1 MWVRL
6 QLLLQ
11 DVRLDLIHIN
21 LNRTGESK
29 PEEASQ
35 QLWVTVHVE
44 AHLSENKHQNTSHH
58 TNWTRSV
65 SAEQERLFSDQIY
78 VLKHNQET
86 GFTEDIFKS
95 LTEHL
100 DHVCDIL
107 NLFFLYFLFSNNH
120 VVICSLDSDQQ
131 IDLWPASWRFSP
143 PSLTVSGGQV
153 TSKM

>member
-1 MWVRL
+1 M
-6 QLLLQ
+6 
-11 DVRLDLIHIN
+11 
-21 LNRTGESK
+21 
-29 PEEASQ
+29 
-35 QLWVTVHVE
+35 
-44 AHLSENKHQNTSHH
+44 
-58 TNWTRSV
+58 

-131 IDLWPASWRFSP
+131 IDL
-143 PSLTVSGGQV
+143 
-153 TSKM
+153 